1 MLTSAL
7 KFFGDEDLATIGG
20 AIRHHLNV
28 LSNVYRRAASES
40 VVRPGYNPVGA
51 LMDKPKGERKEA
63 NWLEVPD
70 AALLLESARTYKP
83 KRPDAAMPFIYPL
96 IATYLLTGGR
106 ETEVLGLEIND
117 VNFERRRSRSGR
129 MAWAQDGHVA
139 PRRATLAA
147 VGTDPARPHQDH
159 HERRVAARRWSALP
173 SVRLKEQGVVTD
185 FRKALDAVAERAGWK
200 AGEIRSKMFRH
211 THCAARLQALDQGAP
226 VSVYTGGKELGHSGD
241 ALVKRVYGQLG
252 EVRHRSEVIEYRV
265 VQHKAKLGARLQ
277 LLKSA

>member
-1 MLTSAL
+1 MLTSAV

-40 VVRPGYNPVGA
+40 VVRPGYNPVAA

-117 VNFERRRSRSGR
+117 VNFEPKTITFRPNEWRGLKTATSHPVVRLWPQLEPILRDHIKIITSGESPRVGGLLFRPCGSRSK
-129 MAWAQDGHVA
+129 AW
-139 PRRATLAA
+139 
-147 VGTDPARPHQDH
+147 
-159 HERRVAARRWSALP
+159 
-173 SVRLKEQGVVTD
+173 
-185 FRKALDAVAERAGWK
+185 
-200 AGEIRSKMFRH
+200 
-211 THCAARLQALDQGAP
+211 
-226 VSVYTGGKELGHSGD
+226 
-241 ALVKRVYGQLG
+241 
-252 EVRHRSEVIEYRV
+252 
-265 VQHKAKLGARLQ
+265 
-277 LLKSA
+277 